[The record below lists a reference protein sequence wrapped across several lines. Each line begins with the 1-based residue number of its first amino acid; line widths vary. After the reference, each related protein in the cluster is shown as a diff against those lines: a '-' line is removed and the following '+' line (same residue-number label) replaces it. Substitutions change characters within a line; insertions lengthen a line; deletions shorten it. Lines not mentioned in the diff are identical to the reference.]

1 MLLEKLTA
9 SVSWRFALSS
19 ISIYI
24 ALLCVPILLIPAP
37 LPLPIQNTTKG
48 TTGGTTEVR
57 ETFDVTTDDE
67 KEEHCSMKISKDDKD
82 KVQNKDQDSNSNID
96 PKITLLQALMT
107 KQIITLALAYCLF
120 LIAAL
125 GIFGHL
131 AAFYTI
137 AFSSSEAAMIVS
149 IVGIAQIIGRP
160 LFGLLADRLFG
171 NRLTLA
177 FCSLHVGLSLL
188 CWTSSGT
195 SLEIGILW
203 ALNFGISF
211 GGYWAVVAG
220 AVHENMPD
228 EYFAKGF
235 GIIVVVAGLPGT
247 MFSSSIFG
255 YLKETTGTYMTPSIL
270 SASLLLVGTV
280 VVLVGGDVG
289 CQCCTKSTT
298 SPNKVMQVENEIL
311 TVVQAT
317 ACESESLCEDDEISV
332 AVHFSN
338 DVEKQGV

>member
-48 TTGGTTEVR
+48 TTRGKTEVDK
-57 ETFDVTTDDE
+57 TCDVTTDDE

-82 KVQNKDQDSNSNID
+82 KDQNKDQDGNID